1 MFFFALSPFI
11 YLPYTVYNATFFS
24 PNKLQNSLTR
34 KVIQRNIW
42 KSSSRN
48 LQEHKSA
55 SFLKNRYFLNGT
67 YFLLLKSWKRRWI
80 KIKIWNGI
88 WIFVPKMFCFK
99 EWKQEYK
106 LRPWHILTT
115 ILIENVF
122 WWRYFLN
129 YIVYSFNLKCIR
141 SRILRES

>member
-67 YFLLLKSWKRRWI
+67 YFLLLKSWRKSWM

-88 WIFVPKMFCFK
+88 ISPKMLWLK
-99 EWKQEYK
+99 KVKKQEHK
-106 LRPWHILTT
+106 HRPWHILTT